1 MTNPAIIA
9 RKKGALEMS
18 DYEVKNRV
26 QTSRHN
32 EKTIPGASPQL
43 VEDLRGAAY
52 EGVSYGTYMWRK
64 YEKQHQAF
72 YDKYKRK
79 HQHS

>member
-1 MTNPAIIA
+1 
-9 RKKGALEMS
+9 MS
-18 DYEVKNRV
+18 DYEVKITAQHTRRSE
-26 QTSRHN
+26 TA
-32 EKTIPGASPQL
+32 IPGASPQL

-79 HQHS
+79 RQHS

>member
-1 MTNPAIIA
+1 MTSQEIIV

-18 DYEVKNRV
+18 DYEVKTTAHHTRRSV
-26 QTSRHN
+26 TG
-32 EKTIPGASPQL
+32 IPGASQQL

>member
-1 MTNPAIIA
+1 MNPAIIV

-18 DYEVKNRV
+18 DYEVKTTAPKARRTEN
-26 QTSRHN
+26 
-32 EKTIPGASPQL
+32 TIPGASPQL
-43 VEDLRGAAY
+43 VEDLRCAAY